1 MDGGAGKIKS
11 ASSLEPATAIRHPPR
26 DEHDGKGRAEGPPE
40 RQEDIRKQAEHDEH
54 EPEDLAFHGLDCK
67 SLLGADE
74 IDVAALD
81 VSAG

>member
-1 MDGGAGKIKS
+1 MDGGAEKSKS
-11 ASSLEPATAIRHPPR
+11 ASSLEPATAVGHPPR
-26 DEHDGKGRAEGPPE
+26 DEHDGNGRAESPPDW
-40 RQEDIRKQAEHDEH
+40 QEDIGEQAEHDEH
-54 EPEDLAFHGLDCK
+54 QPEDLAFHGLDCK